1 MHISDPSLALPFLAE
16 GGEMGTLT
24 RAYNWQPTPVGVP
37 QQWPQSLQTTVSL
50 ILTSKFP
57 MFLWW
62 GDEMI
67 QFYNDAYRPSFGQQG
82 KHPTALGQP
91 GADCWPE
98 IWPTIKPL
106 IDEVRQTRQAIWRED
121 QLIPIYRNGHLED
134 VYWTFSYSPVMSEE
148 SQVGGILV
156 IVQET
161 TQKIN
166 ALRHL
171 QQRTGELATANADLQ
186 RSNDNLQLFASAA
199 SHDMQE
205 PLRKIRSFGR
215 LLRENYSSTLG
226 DYGADMLKR
235 MESAA
240 ERMSHLIQDLMAYS
254 RLITHPKP
262 FTKQALNP
270 IVDGVLN
277 VLDTV
282 IQEKNARIEVTPLGT
297 IQGDATQLAQLFQN
311 LVSNALKFVS
321 QSVTPEIKLRSESL
335 HRSALPPAYLPPAG
349 HEQFCVI
356 RVEDNGIGF
365 EQAQAERI
373 FNAFHR
379 LHGRN
384 EYAGAGLGLAI
395 VKRVVENHQ
404 GHIVAQSQPG
414 QGTIFSVY
422 LPS

>member
-1 MHISDPSLALPFLAE
+1 
-16 GGEMGTLT
+16 MGTLT
-24 RAYNWQPTPVGVP
+24 RAYNWQPTSVGAP

-62 GDEMI
+62 GDELI

-121 QLIPIYRNGHLED
+121 QLIPIYRNGQLED
-134 VYWTFSYSPVMSEE
+134 VYWTFSYSPVMGEE
-148 SQVGGILV
+148 SQVGGVLV

-161 TQKIN
+161 TQKVN
-166 ALRHL
+166 ALF
-171 QQRTGELATANADLQ
+171 DLQ
-186 RSNDNLQLFASAA
+186 RSNNNLQLFASAA

-215 LLRENYSSTLG
+215 LLREGYGATLE
-226 DYGADMLKR
+226 DYGVDMLKR

-240 ERMSHLIQDLMAYS
+240 ERMAHLIQDLMAYS
-254 RLITHPKP
+254 RLTTHAEP
-262 FTKQALNP
+262 FSKQALNP

-277 VLDTV
+277 VLDII
-282 IQEKNARIEVTPLGT
+282 IQEKNAHVEVMPLGT

-311 LVSNALKFVS
+311 LVSNALKFVR
-321 QSVTPEIKLRSESL
+321 QDVTPQIKLSSESL
-335 HRSALPPAYLPPAG
+335 NRSALPSAYQPPAG
-349 HEQFCVI
+349 HEQFCVFRI
-356 RVEDNGIGF
+356 EDNGIGF

-404 GHIVAQSQPG
+404 GYIVAQSQPG
-414 QGTIFSVY
+414 QGTTFSVY
-422 LPS
+422 LPI